1 MFDLKGKRA
10 VVTGA
15 SRGIGQAAAI
25 ALAQAGADVASLHLP
40 DRENAVQTE
49 AGIRAAG
56 RRALMVEGDV
66 VRAEEVERFA
76 SRVVEEWGGI
86 DIWVNNAATLLV
98 RSFLETTEAD
108 WRAVLDCNLNG
119 YYHGCRAVL
128 PVMLQQGRGNIVNVS
143 SVTLTQP
150 IAGLS
155 AYIAAKG
162 AVVGLTRALA
172 LEFAPLG
179 ISINAVAPG
188 AVVTPLTA
196 HTYTPEVRRSYEQR
210 IAVGRV
216 STPRDIVGAIVF
228 LASDAA
234 RYMVGQELLVDGG
247 LALNGN
253 VSIQEN

>member
-1 MFDLKGKRA
+1 
-10 VVTGA
+10 
-15 SRGIGQAAAI
+15 
-25 ALAQAGADVASLHLP
+25 
-40 DRENAVQTE
+40 
-49 AGIRAAG
+49 
-56 RRALMVEGDV
+56 
-66 VRAEEVERFA
+66 
-76 SRVVEEWGGI
+76 
-86 DIWVNNAATLLV
+86 
-98 RSFLETTEAD
+98 
-108 WRAVLDCNLNG
+108 
-119 YYHGCRAVL
+119 
-128 PVMLQQGRGNIVNVS
+128 
-143 SVTLTQP
+143 
-150 IAGLS
+150 
-155 AYIAAKG
+155 
-162 AVVGLTRALA
+162 VVGLTRALA